1 MCGSTKFKKE
11 FREVEA
17 MLTLQGQIVISLGF
31 FEQSDGIIL
40 TNEQEKM
47 FEEMHYR
54 KIDLSDEIYVID
66 VQGYIGNSTRKEIEY
81 AKDKGK
87 VIRYYSEKSKST
99 MHSMNRGMGK

>member
-1 MCGSTKFKKE
+1 MRVITLCGSTKFKKE

-87 VIRYYSEKSKST
+87 VIRYYSEKSKSP
-99 MHSMNRGMGK
+99 HA